1 MDNLSKQKTTG
12 ILLKGL
18 YLLLMN
24 VITIPLILLW
34 TITGILLFPLAF
46 IFMKYIMGNSTG
58 RITRTCIWIYGRVWQ
73 CILCFF
79 VSFKKTGMEPEKF
92 KTPGIIVVNHRS
104 FFDTY
109 CMNMLPVSNIC
120 FAVRA
125 WPFKIFIY
133 SFFMRLAEYLNIE
146 TTPWDRTMEITKE
159 LLKNG
164 SSILFFPEGHRSRD
178 GDLTRFYSGAFK
190 LALEFNVPIIPV
202 CLTGT
207 ETLLP
212 PGRLWLAPSKIIIKV
227 LAPVYPDTFH
237 GDMPHIAFNKHVRN
251 LIKTNLKEMENIDGK
266 S

>member
-12 ILLKGL
+12 ILLKWL
-18 YLLLMN
+18 YLFLMN
-24 VITIPLILLW
+24 AITIPLVLLW
-34 TITGILLFPLAF
+34 TITGICLFPLAF

-58 RITRTCIWIYGRVWQ
+58 RITRRCIWIYGRVWQ
-73 CILCFF
+73 CIFCFF

-146 TTPWDRTMEITKE
+146 HTPWDRTMELTKE

-178 GDLTRFYSGAFK
+178 GYLTRFYSGAFK

-227 LAPVYPDTFH
+227 LDPVYPDIFH
-237 GDMPHIAFNKHVRN
+237 GDMPHIAFNKHVRT